1 MLDIDIT
8 VLLKELV
15 VVTALKEE
23 ETTTLEPPD
32 VDDTMVLEVEV
43 VKGVVILAIDVLIE
57 EVEVPVETVLDITT
71 ELLE

>member
-15 VVTALKEE
+15 VVTALEEE

-57 EVEVPVETVLDITT
+57 EVEVPV
-71 ELLE
+71 